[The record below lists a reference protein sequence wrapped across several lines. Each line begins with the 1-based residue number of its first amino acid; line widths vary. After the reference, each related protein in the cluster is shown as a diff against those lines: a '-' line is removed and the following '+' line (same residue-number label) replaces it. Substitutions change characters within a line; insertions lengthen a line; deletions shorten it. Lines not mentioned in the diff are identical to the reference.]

1 MKNFPFCLLFLF
13 LKCSDHDLLHTIFQT
28 FPARRRALVNRTVP
42 LTARFKAIWWPISTI
57 AMEDVEDLD
66 AKVHLAKYYI
76 NTFNQN
82 VIWLTRVTKYT
93 CINNVTVA
101 FKSRGCIS
109 ACSMNARIGRACFAY
124 KGEKFQNKTC

>member
-1 MKNFPFCLLFLF
+1 MTQMKNFPFCLLFLF
-13 LKCSDHDLLHTIFQT
+13 LKCSDHDLLHNI
-28 FPARRRALVNRTVP
+28 PNISARRRALVNRTVP

-57 AMEDVEDLD
+57 AMEDVKDLD
-66 AKVHLAKYYI
+66 AKVHLAKYNI

-109 ACSMNARIGRACFAY
+109 ACSMNARIRRACFAY
-124 KGEKFQNKTC
+124 KGEK